1 MSTLRN
7 TVQLLN
13 IIQPVNYI
21 RTFFFPYQVFQD
33 WTEKKTNKHFYNGQW
48 TSLID
53 RTPRSS
59 LTLMA

>member
-33 WTEKKTNKHFYNGQW
+33 WTENKPTNISTMDSGPH
-48 TSLID
+48 
-53 RTPRSS
+53 
-59 LTLMA
+59 